1 MSALTSG
8 GFWAFVGV
16 VAGIYT
22 ILSLG
27 LQVQFGF
34 TGLLNFGQVAFMAI
48 GAYTMAILVVKE
60 GWSTWLAAPLGVA
73 VAAVAG
79 VLLGLPSLRLRS
91 DYFAIVTIAF
101 SEIVRYV
108 ATNEDALTG
117 GSQGT
122 IALGKVGEAAQ
133 YNVQW
138 SGFQSWVQARLHL
151 GSKDTAMLVIVWA
164 VALVLLTLVWLAVR
178 TPWGRV
184 LRAIREDE
192 DAAAS
197 LGKNTFAYK
206 LQALALG
213 AALGGVAGLFYAWQ
227 FSFFSP
233 DDFQPLLTFFAW
245 MILILGGTG
254 RVFAVPVGALV
265 FGFLFAGTRFLD
277 FRPLSYLDSADR
289 AYVRLIIIGLVILG
303 LVMWRPQGILGKR
316 DEMVLE

>member
-1 MSALTSG
+1 VSALSSS
-8 GFWAFVGV
+8 GFWTFVGV

-22 ILSLG
+22 ILALG

-34 TGLLNFGQVAFMAI
+34 AGLLNFGQVAFMAI

-60 GWSTWLAAPLGVA
+60 GWSTWLAAPLGIA
-73 VAAVAG
+73 AAAVAG
-79 VLLGLPSLRLRS
+79 LLLGLPSLRLRS

-122 IALGKVGEAAQ
+122 IALGKVGTAAQ
-133 YNVQW
+133 YNEEW
-138 SGFQSWVQARLHL
+138 SRFQGWVQAHLHL
-151 GSKDTAMLVIVWA
+151 GSKDAAMLVIVWA
-164 VALVLLTLVWLAVR
+164 VALCLLTLVWLAVR

-192 DAAAS
+192 DTAAS
-197 LGKNTFAYK
+197 LGKNTFSYK

-265 FGFLFAGTRFLD
+265 FGFLFAGTRFLE

-289 AYVRLIIIGLVILG
+289 AYVRLILIGLAILA
-303 LVMWRPQGILGKR
+303 LVVWRPQGILGKR

>member
-1 MSALTSG
+1 
-8 GFWAFVGV
+8 
-16 VAGIYT
+16 
-22 ILSLG
+22 
-27 LQVQFGF
+27 
-34 TGLLNFGQVAFMAI
+34 
-48 GAYTMAILVVKE
+48 
-60 GWSTWLAAPLGVA
+60 
-73 VAAVAG
+73 
-79 VLLGLPSLRLRS
+79 
-91 DYFAIVTIAF
+91 
-101 SEIVRYV
+101 
-108 ATNEDALTG
+108 
-117 GSQGT
+117 
-122 IALGKVGEAAQ
+122 
-133 YNVQW
+133 
-138 SGFQSWVQARLHL
+138 
-151 GSKDTAMLVIVWA
+151 MLVIVWA

-192 DAAAS
+192 DTAAS

-206 LQALALG
+206 LQALAIG
-213 AALGGVAGLFYAWQ
+213 AALGGIAGLFYAWQ

>member
-1 MSALTSG
+1 MSALSSG

-22 ILSLG
+22 ILALG

-48 GAYTMAILVVKE
+48 GAYAMAILVVKE

-73 VAAVAG
+73 VAAAAG

-101 SEIVRYV
+101 SEIIRYV

-151 GSKDTAMLVIVWA
+151 GSKDAAMLVIVWA

-192 DAAAS
+192 DTAAS
-197 LGKNTFAYK
+197 LGKNTFSYK

-289 AYVRLIIIGLVILG
+289 AYVRLIIIGLVILA
-303 LVMWRPQGILGKR
+303 LVVWRPQGILGKR